1 MKNTEAR
8 SSNFTIV
15 PNDNQELYRKNP
27 AFNIL
32 HVYIEERVR
41 SFDKQNKTCYIT
53 NEQLAGAT
61 GSSEKTISR
70 AIKLLVDEKVLWAG
84 YYYQTE
90 DGQVTKQRVLRIFN
104 EQLEEYHNKKTSAAT
119 KEIDKMS
126 TSKND
131 DEENNLGQGQNVQE
145 SETNCPPQID
155 KMTGSD
161 GQNDPLAYKENIK
174 EDNYKKGEELDSSL
188 VDSHNAHPESNYEP
202 FGGLYSKISCNHRR
216 TLEDIENEVIID
228 DNEGV

>member
-1 MKNTEAR
+1 MENTEAR

-15 PNDNQELYRKNP
+15 PNDNQALYRKNS

-32 HVYIEERVR
+32 HVYIVERVR
-41 SFDKQNKTCYIT
+41 SFDKQNKTCYIK
-53 NEQLAGAT
+53 NEQLAEAT

-84 YYYQTE
+84 YHYQTE
-90 DGQVTKQRVLRIFN
+90 DCQVTKQRVLRIFN
-104 EQLEEYHNKKTSAAT
+104 DKLEEYHSKKTSATT
-119 KEIDKMS
+119 KEMDKMS

-131 DEENNLGQGQNVQE
+131 DKESNLGQGQNVQE

-161 GQNDPLAYKENIK
+161 GQNDPLVYKENIK

-202 FGGLYSKISCNHRR
+202 FGGVYTEITKNRRRSLEEIEASLY
-216 TLEDIENEVIID
+216 DIED
-228 DNEGV
+228 DEI